1 VKIFLG
7 HGTAD
12 PLLPLPLA
20 AGTRA
25 LLQAKGFRNVDF
37 RTYSGMQHST
47 CPEELADLRRF
58 LADVLPDR
66 VPSRLPGWA
75 ADSSLLHACIRAML
89 HIMASYIS

>member
-1 VKIFLG
+1 MKIFLG

-25 LLQAKGFRNVDF
+25 LLEGKGFRSVDF

-58 LADVLPDR
+58 LAQVLPDR
-66 VPSRLPGWA
+66 VPSRWPRVDTQA
-75 ADSSLLHACIRAML
+75 SDSLLFEET
-89 HIMASYIS
+89 